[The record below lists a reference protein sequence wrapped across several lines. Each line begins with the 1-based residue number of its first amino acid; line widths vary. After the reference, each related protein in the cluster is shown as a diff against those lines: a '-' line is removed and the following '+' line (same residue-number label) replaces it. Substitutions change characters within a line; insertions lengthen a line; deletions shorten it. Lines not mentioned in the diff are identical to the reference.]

1 MRFSIY
7 VESVLH
13 RCVQRK
19 RSVVHDLDL
28 PQWITS
34 VEGKEEKF
42 FRTIL
47 FNCFTKLRAR
57 NATFF
62 TSIKKVQFFAKKVK
76 KIKNDSIFLQDFCAN
91 NCHKLIIYVLCL

>member
-1 MRFSIY
+1 MCIRIGAQVQLYRWERDIDDDKNPSAYYVRMRFSIY

-42 FRTIL
+42 F
-47 FNCFTKLRAR
+47 
-57 NATFF
+57 FF
-62 TSIKKVQFFAKKVK
+62 EWYFSIVSQ
-76 KIKNDSIFLQDFCAN
+76 N
-91 NCHKLIIYVLCL
+91 